1 MGCSFSTLFG
11 FRWGRPPLNDVPEE
25 TPANQ
30 TNTNAVEANVSETTP
45 VIATTTTATTTTTTA
60 TATESTIPVPAT
72 ATNVET
78 TNDSVTPSE
87 VVKENESKPVEPVPF
102 VRPAPLPS
110 AISKIPPEVL
120 LLILGMAADT
130 PFVRRKIISVCS
142 DWRKAL
148 VGISWVWTSIRIV
161 SSRDTEVKFEKFLW
175 NLTLQLERCGSL
187 PINVYWRTCM
197 DAAQTTQLFGLLA
210 QKAPFS
216 RWRTLELAAYDGST
230 LDNADVA
237 NMGDFQNLESFILC
251 GSQVN
256 CLLNLVNRSITSKLT
271 NFDNRYLYMPLVQF
285 RNEMDNL
292 LKTITK
298 FHLPYFSAD
307 ADFEL
312 PANITELKVNIL
324 PDVPLPHVRVLTAN
338 SNSIRSYRNQNL
350 RNLVTLDAYF
360 HQKDDMDQPLTLS
373 SLQNLTVHAP
383 EFTALTLLTAPCL
396 QTLRIE
402 FPVQEGYKREIN
414 SMRQTLTHPSY
425 SLSP

>member
-1 MGCSFSTLFG
+1 
-11 FRWGRPPLNDVPEE
+11 
-25 TPANQ
+25 
-30 TNTNAVEANVSETTP
+30 
-45 VIATTTTATTTTTTA
+45 
-60 TATESTIPVPAT
+60 
-72 ATNVET
+72 
-78 TNDSVTPSE
+78 
-87 VVKENESKPVEPVPF
+87 
-102 VRPAPLPS
+102 
-110 AISKIPPEVL
+110 
-120 LLILGMAADT
+120 MAADT

-161 SSRDTEVKFEKFLW
+161 STRDTEVKFEKFLW

-312 PANITELKVNIL
+312 PANITELKL
-324 PDVPLPHVRVLTAN
+324 AAPLPLDLVERALMRSPRVMHLMFQIADSRKGWETIRRLFVEPPDWQRETVEATIVTTQMLNKIETTTATMPSKKTVMVGKSKWWRLCPRLRTVRVELKWNWTEAEGTVWTSFLQRILEERFGGTLQSATCAWNNGTELTAVVV
-338 SNSIRSYRNQNL
+338 S
-350 RNLVTLDAYF
+350 
-360 HQKDDMDQPLTLS
+360 
-373 SLQNLTVHAP
+373 
-383 EFTALTLLTAPCL
+383 
-396 QTLRIE
+396 
-402 FPVQEGYKREIN
+402 G
-414 SMRQTLTHPSY
+414 
-425 SLSP
+425 